1 MLTGAR
7 DARGF
12 TLMELSVAVAVL
24 GILMSAVTALMVI
37 TLQRTAAADRELTET
52 ADLQFAAAYFPHDV
66 EGASEISS
74 GTAAKC
80 GPGNV
85 VIEFVG
91 TDYSAGLEQV
101 TNVVSY
107 ASVSSGERT
116 SKGTELLEL
125 HRITCTASGTGPAYP
140 LEVPEGGDSIV
151 ADELDAASP
160 PVTTCYR
167 ASGAEVPCTAASVRR
182 VELLLTEASG
192 QQFTLVGR
200 PRTQ

>member
-12 TLMELSVAVAVL
+12 TLAELSVAVAVL

-37 TLQRTAAADRELTET
+37 TLQRTAVADRELTEM

-66 EGASEISS
+66 EGASGISS

-80 GPGNV
+80 GSGNV
-85 VIEFVG
+85 VVEFVG
-91 TDYSAGLEQV
+91 TDYAAGLEQV

-116 SKGTELLEL
+116 SQGTELLEL
-125 HRITCTASGTGPAYP
+125 HRISCTASGTAPVYP
-140 LEVPEGGDSIV
+140 LAVPEGGDSIV
-151 ADELDAASP
+151 ADELDAAAP
-160 PVTTCYR
+160 PVVTCYD
-167 ASGAEVPCTAASVRR
+167 ASGAVVPCATASVRR
-182 VELLLTEASG
+182 VELELTEASG
-192 QQFTLVGR
+192 QQFTLIGR
-200 PRTQ
+200 TRTQ